1 MNVPKMLKQWRGV
14 TKAKPRG
21 GFSQAEASTRLGVNL
36 RTYQQWECG
45 RRAPR
50 GLALAALAER
60 IK

>member
-21 GFSQAEASTRLGVNL
+21 SFTQEEAALRLQVNL

-45 RRAPR
+45 RRSPR
-50 GLALAALAER
+50 GLALTALAER